1 MADVSSLL
9 DDHLDRKRQQS
20 VTTNRNRMT

>member
-20 VTTNRNRMT
+20 VTTNRMT